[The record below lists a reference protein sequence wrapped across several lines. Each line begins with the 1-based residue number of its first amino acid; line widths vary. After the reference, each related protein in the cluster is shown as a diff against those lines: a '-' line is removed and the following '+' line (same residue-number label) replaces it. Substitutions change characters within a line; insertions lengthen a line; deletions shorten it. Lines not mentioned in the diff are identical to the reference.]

1 MPEAGPRIV
10 IVGGGFG
17 GLYAATHLACSE
29 LIHRDARITLV
40 DRKNYFTF
48 TPLLSEVAAGTL
60 LREHVTNPYRVLAR
74 RYGFDFVRDEAS
86 GLDLDANTLL
96 GRQGSYPFDYLV
108 LAAGAAPT
116 YFGNSEVEE
125 RAFAFTTVD
134 DAVVIRNRVI
144 DSFERA
150 LHAETEAERALETT
164 FVIAGAGPAGVE
176 LASEI
181 RHLSQGRLPGYF
193 QGAPPARVVV
203 ADAGDRILRAWD
215 AELAEAGLERLCSSG
230 VDVRLNTRIVAA
242 GENSVTLDGP
252 EGREEIPTKTLVWTA
267 GTTPASWV
275 GSLGLPTERGAVEV
289 NEFLQVKG
297 HPHIF
302 AVGDVS
308 VLMDVR
314 AGMPYPRVA
323 PIAISQG
330 VRAAGNIEGLV
341 FGRPLEAYHAHHAGK
356 IVSLGGGMALV
367 DILGVRLSGRLAWW
381 IYRGAYLLK
390 LVGMKNKVRVL
401 LTLALNRVFDPDI
414 ASGVEPYRSRR
425 ASHQR

>member
-10 IVGGGFG
+10 IVGGGFA
-17 GLYAATHLACSE
+17 GLYAATYLGRSE
-29 LIHRDARITLV
+29 LCHRDAHITLV

-48 TPLLSEVAAGTL
+48 TPLLAEVAAGTL

-74 RYGFDFVRDEAS
+74 QYGFDFVRDTVS
-86 GLDLDANTLL
+86 GLDLDAQTVI
-96 GRQGSYPFDYLV
+96 GRAGSYPFDYLV
-108 LAAGAAPT
+108 LAVGAAPT
-116 YFGNSEVEE
+116 YFGNADIEAT
-125 RAFAFTTVD
+125 AFPFTTVD
-134 DAVVIRNRVI
+134 DAVLIRNRVI

-150 LHAETEAERALETT
+150 LHAKTDEERALETT

-176 LASEI
+176 LDSEV
-181 RHLSQGRLPGYF
+181 RHLSQGHLPKYF
-193 QGAPPARVVV
+193 QGATPARVVL

-215 AELAEAGLERLCSSG
+215 ADLAEAGREKLCSCG

-242 GENSVTLDGP
+242 RKDSVTLEGP

-275 GSLGLPTERGAVEV
+275 GSLGLPTERGALEV

-297 HPHIF
+297 HANIF

-308 VLMDVR
+308 MLMDVR
-314 AGMPYPRVA
+314 AEMPFPRVA

-341 FGRPLEAYHAHHAGK
+341 FDRPLEPYHAHHAGN
-356 IVSLGGGMALV
+356 IVSLGSGMALV
-367 DILGVRLSGRLAWW
+367 DVLGVRLTGWMAWW
-381 IYRGAYLLK
+381 FYRTAYLLK

-401 LTLALNRVFDPDI
+401 LAFALNRVFDPDI
-414 ASGVEPYRSRR
+414 ASPMGPAADPE
-425 ASHQR
+425 A

>member
-17 GLYAATHLACSE
+17 GLYSATHLARSE
-29 LIHRDARITLV
+29 LIHRDALITLV

-48 TPLLSEVAAGTL
+48 TPLLSEVAAGAL
-60 LREHVTNPYRVLAR
+60 VREHVTNPYRVLAR

-125 RAFAFTTVD
+125 RAFAFTTAN
-134 DAVVIRNRVI
+134 DAVVIRNRII

-181 RHLSQGRLPGYF
+181 RHLSQSRLPGCF
-193 QGAPPARVVV
+193 QGAPLARVVL

-341 FGRPLEAYHAHHAGK
+341 FGRPLEAYRAHHAGK
-356 IVSLGGGMALV
+356 IVSLGCGMALV
-367 DILGVRLSGRLAWW
+367 DVLGVRLSGWLAWW

-401 LTLALNRVFDPDI
+401 FTLALNRVFDPDI
-414 ASGVEPYRSRR
+414 ASGLS
-425 ASHQR
+425 Q